1 MTSNSDHESRRN
13 FLKSLGILLGCQY
26 FGTDVFA
33 AQDKPAAKTG
43 TAKTVA
49 GSAPAAKYKVSQW
62 TGDDFTLGHKL
73 RAGEFPELPEK
84 AERKVD
90 FVIVGGGIAG
100 MTAAFYLKDHD
111 TLVLEQYSDL
121 GGHSR
126 GSSYNGIAYSIG
138 AAYIGPTDGIF
149 GDLYSALSLENPVE
163 LPPERNQF
171 NYQNEWFVGIKGE
184 QPFYKELNR
193 LIKQCEPV
201 WDGLPEVPNLVQYS
215 TGALG
220 KLDSTPLLSSMTGYS
235 KDFLSV
241 LNSFLRSSFG
251 GGLELLSTLAGYG
264 LLQDLISTTHVFK
277 GGNSAV
283 GKALGNKMESAGA
296 NRCQKNAFVWKI
308 EGKDEGGAS
317 VVYSLADGSTHRVD
331 CKQVIVAT
339 PALVASRLLH
349 HIPDMQKAQLFGF
362 KYCSYLV
369 ANMLMKHKLFKGTYD
384 CFVGTPYTFADIT
397 VAETPYMKT
406 NTYKPEMGSV
416 LTVYQPYA
424 NGIEGRAM
432 FMMPDNRAE
441 MASAVVKQMEKL
453 VPGFLGAIDE
463 VVMTRWGHA
472 LAIAGPGHYA
482 RLAKIQALQASNAY
496 SLCHSSY
503 YGWPAIECAITAG
516 VESAARAKKLAAN
529 PGIIVQ

>member
-1 MTSNSDHESRRN
+1 MTSKSDYESRRN

-26 FGTDVFA
+26 FGANVFA
-33 AQDKPAAKTG
+33 AQDNSAAKMG
-43 TAKTVA
+43 A
-49 GSAPAAKYKVSQW
+49 GNSANAEKYKLSQW

-73 RAGEFPELPEK
+73 RAGEFPQLPEK

-111 TLVLEQYSDL
+111 TLVLEQYSEL

-149 GDLYSALSLENPVE
+149 GELYSALSLENPVE
-163 LPPERNQF
+163 LPAERNQF
-171 NYQNEWFVGIKGE
+171 HYQNEWLVGIKGDN
-184 QPFYKELNR
+184 PFYNELNR
-193 LIKQCEPV
+193 LIKQCQPV
-201 WDGLPEVPNLVQYS
+201 WDDLPEVPNLVQYS

-220 KLDSTPLLSSMTGYS
+220 KLDSTPFLSSMNGYS
-235 KDFLSV
+235 KEFLSV

-251 GGLELLSTLAGYG
+251 GGLEQLSTLAGYG
-264 LLQDLISTTHVFK
+264 LLQDLVSTTHVFK

-283 GKALGNKMESAGA
+283 GKALANKMESAGA

-308 EGKDEGGAS
+308 EVKDEGGAS

-331 CKQVIVAT
+331 CKHVIVAT

-369 ANMLMKHKLFKGTYD
+369 ANMLMKQKLFKAQYD
-384 CFVGTPYTFADIT
+384 CFVGDPFTFADIT

-406 NTYKPEMGSV
+406 HTYKPEMGSV
-416 LTVYQPYA
+416 LTVYQPFA
-424 NGIEGRAM
+424 NGVEGRMM
-432 FMMPDNRAE
+432 FMADKRNE
-441 MASAVVKQMEKL
+441 MASSVVKQMEKL
-453 VPGFLGAIDE
+453 IPGFLGAIDE
-463 VVMTRWGHA
+463 VVLTRWGHA

-516 VESAARAKKLAAN
+516 VDSAARAKKLAART
-529 PGIIVQ
+529 GLIVQ